1 MPRLG
6 PGALVWAGFDG
17 PEVPGPLLDAL
28 AAGRVGGLILFAA
41 RGNVRSKE
49 QLRSMLEEAQRAAQR
64 RGLPPVPVAVD
75 QEGGSV
81 VRIAHRAVFPSAMA
95 IAATGDPAYA
105 ERAARAVA
113 EGSRADGVTV
123 DLAPVCDVNVEP
135 RNPVIGA
142 RSFGDD
148 PARVATFAAAWVR
161 GSESA
166 GVASSPKHFPGHGS
180 TAYDSHV
187 TTPDVPDDEATLR
200 RRDLPP
206 FAAAIRAGASTVM
219 AAHVRY
225 PALDEHEIATFSRR
239 ILVDLL
245 RVEIGFEGIALS
257 DALDMS
263 GVTLVEMPERI
274 VARAVAAGIDV
285 VLLDRGLDLQLDAS
299 EAIAL
304 GVPPARVAEA
314 IGRVAR
320 FRERWGGV
328 PPRDVDDAP
337 ARGLAAEIARLAV
350 THVGPPLPRLDG
362 RVRVTIVTSGHGSPV
377 EEMLPPADALEL
389 SLRLRFGDRLVFER
403 DGREPA
409 GAGALVV
416 CTESAWHDPAQAA
429 RAAQLLAGGG
439 IVCALRSPYD
449 AALFP
454 GHPALLTYGD
464 VPASLDALAAVLAGE
479 AAARGLLPVRLP

>member
-17 PEVPGPLLDAL
+17 PEVPGALLDAL

-49 QLRSMLEEAQRAAQR
+49 QLRSMLAEAQRAAR
-64 RGLPPVPVAVD
+64 RGGLPPVPVAVD

-95 IAATGDPAYA
+95 IAATADAAYA

-113 EGSRADGVTV
+113 EGLRADGVTV
-123 DLAPVCDVNVEP
+123 DHAPVCDVNVEP
-135 RNPVIGA
+135 RNPVIGV

-148 PARVATFAAAWVR
+148 PSRVAAFAEAWVR
-161 GSESA
+161 GSEAA
-166 GVASSPKHFPGHGS
+166 GVASSAKHFPGHGS
-180 TAYDSHV
+180 TAHDSHL
-187 TTPDVPDDEATLR
+187 TTQDVAAGAETLR

-219 AAHVRY
+219 AAHIRY
-225 PALDEHEIATFSRR
+225 PALDADDIATFSRP

-245 RVEIGFEGIALS
+245 RRELGFEGLAIS
-257 DALDMS
+257 DALDMG

-274 VARAVAAGIDV
+274 VARAVVAGIDV
-285 VLLDRGLDLQLDAS
+285 VLLDRGIDLQLDAS

-304 GVPPARVAEA
+304 GAPPARVAEA

-320 FRERWGGV
+320 FRDRFGGA
-328 PPRDVDDAP
+328 PPHDVDDAP
-337 ARGLAAEIARLAV
+337 ARELAAEIARRSI
-350 THVGPPLPRLDG
+350 THAGPPLPRLDG
-362 RVRVTIVTSGHGSPV
+362 PIRVTIMTPRGWSPV
-377 EEMLPPADALEL
+377 EEMPPPPDALEL
-389 SLRLRFGDRLVFER
+389 SLRSRFGERLAFER

-409 GAGALVV
+409 GEGILVV
-416 CTESAWHDPAQAA
+416 CTENAWHDPEQAA
-429 RAAQLLAGGG
+429 RAARLLAGGG

-449 AALFP
+449 ATLFP
-454 GHPALLTYGD
+454 DRPVLLTYGD

-479 AAARGLLPVRLP
+479 IPARGVLPVHLP

>member
-28 AAGRVGGLILFAA
+28 AAGRVGGLLLFAA

-49 QLRSMLEEAQRAAQR
+49 QLRSMLEEAQRAAR
-64 RGLPPVPVAVD
+64 RGGLPPVPVAVD

-95 IAATGDPAYA
+95 IAATADPAYA

-113 EGSRADGVTV
+113 EGLRADGVTV

-148 PARVATFAAAWVR
+148 PARVAAFAAAWVR

-180 TAYDSHV
+180 TAYDSHL
-187 TTPDVPDDEATLR
+187 TTQDVPDDEATLR

-206 FAAAIRAGASTVM
+206 FVAAIRAGASTVM

-225 PALDEHEIATFSRR
+225 PALDADAIATFSRR

-245 RVEIGFEGIALS
+245 RVELGFGGLALS

-263 GVTLVEMPERI
+263 GVTLVETPERI
-274 VARAVAAGIDV
+274 AARAVVAGIDV
-285 VLLDRGLDLQLDAS
+285 VLLDRGLDLQIDAS

-320 FRERWGGV
+320 FRERSGGA

-337 ARGLAAEIARLAV
+337 ARELAAEIARLAV

-362 RVRVTIVTSGHGSPV
+362 RVRVTIVRSGHGSPV
-377 EEMLPPADALEL
+377 EEMPPPAEALEL
-389 SLRLRFGDRLVFER
+389 SLRRRFGDRLAFER
-403 DGREPA
+403 EGREPA

-416 CTESAWHDPAQAA
+416 CTENAWHDPAQAA

-464 VPASLDALAAVLAGE
+464 VPASLDALGAVLAGE
-479 AAARGLLPVRLP
+479 AAARGVLPVHLP